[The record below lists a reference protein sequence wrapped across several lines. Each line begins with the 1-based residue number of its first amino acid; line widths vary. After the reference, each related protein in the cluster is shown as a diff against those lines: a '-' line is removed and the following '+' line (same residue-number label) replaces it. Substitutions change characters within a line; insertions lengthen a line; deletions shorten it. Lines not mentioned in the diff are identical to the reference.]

1 MNLISAEELKAL
13 VQQSPGL
20 CVSIYMPVAQGTE
33 IQQNPIRFKNLIREA
48 EDKIVE
54 YGFDKKEA
62 AQLLEPVRAEVDQ
75 ENFWENQSNLLAIF
89 VGSGFFRYYTCPVN
103 FDELVVVSD
112 NFHVKPLM
120 PMLTGNNLFYVLA
133 LSKKEV
139 RLIECTAYSPAL

>member
-20 CVSIYMPVAQGTE
+20 CVSIYRPVAQGTE

-62 AQLLEPVRAEVDQ
+62 AEFLEPVRAEAARK
-75 ENFWENQSNLLAIF
+75 FLLI
-89 VGSGFFRYYTCPVN
+89 
-103 FDELVVVSD
+103 
-112 NFHVKPLM
+112 
-120 PMLTGNNLFYVLA
+120 
-133 LSKKEV
+133 
-139 RLIECTAYSPAL
+139 

>member
-48 EDKIVE
+48 EQKIVE

-62 AQLLEPVRAEVDQ
+62 VGLLEPVRAEAAIK
-75 ENFWENQSNLLAIF
+75 FLLI
-89 VGSGFFRYYTCPVN
+89 
-103 FDELVVVSD
+103 
-112 NFHVKPLM
+112 
-120 PMLTGNNLFYVLA
+120 
-133 LSKKEV
+133 
-139 RLIECTAYSPAL
+139 